1 MTSTHGPLT
10 IERDR
15 LRALDDSI
23 AGEVLT
29 PDSEGSEGFQAAS
42 QLYYRHLDRTPAVI
56 VRPRDT
62 DDVAATVA
70 FARASGLEIA
80 VRGGGHSLAA
90 HSTVENGLVIDLRH
104 LDSIDIDVDERVAR
118 VGGGATAGAVTTAA
132 GEHGL
137 VIGFGDTASVGV
149 GGITLGGGAGFV
161 SRAHG
166 LTIDN
171 LLAVELVTADGRVV
185 VADAE
190 HDPDLF
196 WALRGGGGGFGV
208 ATKFTF
214 RLRSLPQVVG
224 GMLMVPATVDTVT
237 EFLRLAQAAPEEL
250 SAMINVMPAPPMPFL
265 PKEQHGQL
273 VVLALLTYAGPAEAA
288 EPVLAPF
295 RAVATPLADLLQEMP
310 YPGMFQPEP
319 EDFHPIATIRNGYS
333 RGFGRNHAQLIL
345 DTLTKQL
352 ASPDVQMAIVNTR
365 VLGGA
370 ISRVNP
376 DATAYAHREWPLM
389 VNVAAIVSDPS
400 ALDVQRPWVEA
411 LAASLSDGTPGAYGN
426 FVGDEGP
433 DRIHDIYP
441 PKTYARLA
449 QVKAE
454 WDPDNVFHR
463 GHTVPLERPAG

>member
-1 MTSTHGPLT
+1 MDAMTSTHGPLT

-15 LRALDDSI
+15 LQALGDAI

-29 PDSEGSEGFQAAS
+29 PQSEGFGAAN

-56 VRPRDT
+56 VQPRDT
-62 DDVAATVA
+62 DDVAAAIA
-70 FARASGLEIA
+70 FARAVGLELA

-90 HSTVENGLVIDLRH
+90 HSTVEDGLVIDLRH
-104 LDSIDIDVDERVAR
+104 LDSIDIDVDEGVAR
-118 VGGGATAGAVTTAA
+118 VGGGATAGAVTAAA

-137 VIGFGDTASVGV
+137 VIGFGDTGSVGV
-149 GGITLGGGAGFV
+149 GGITLGGGAGFL

-190 HDPDLF
+190 RHPDLF

-208 ATKFTF
+208 VTTFTY
-214 RLRSLPQVVG
+214 RLRPLPQVVG

-237 EFLRLAQAAPEEL
+237 EFVRLAQAAPEEL

-265 PKEQHGQL
+265 PKEQHGEL
-273 VVLALLTYAGPAEAA
+273 VVLALLTYAGPAAAA

-310 YPGMFQPEP
+310 YRGMFQPEP
-319 EDFHPIATIRNGYS
+319 DDFHPVATSRNGYS
-333 RGFGRNHAQLIL
+333 RGFDRDDAQLIL

-352 ASPDVQMAIVNTR
+352 ASPDVQMAVVNTR

-370 ISRVNP
+370 ISRVDS

-400 ALDVQRPWVEA
+400 TLDAQRPWLEA
-411 LAASLSDGTPGAYGN
+411 LQASLSGGTPGAYGN
-426 FVGDEGP
+426 FVGEEGP

-441 PKTYARLA
+441 PETYARLA
-449 QVKAE
+449 TVKAE

-463 GHTVPLERPAG
+463 SHTVAPGG

>member
-1 MTSTHGPLT
+1 M
-10 IERDR
+10 
-15 LRALDDSI
+15 
-23 AGEVLT
+23 
-29 PDSEGSEGFQAAS
+29 
-42 QLYYRHLDRTPAVI
+42 I

-118 VGGGATAGAVTTAA
+118 VGGGATAGAVTAAA
-132 GEHGL
+132 GHHGL

-190 HDPDLF
+190 HHPDLF

-208 ATKFTF
+208 ATKFTY

-224 GMLMVPATVDTVT
+224 GMLMVPLTVDTIT
-237 EFLRLAQAAPEEL
+237 EFVRLAQAAPEEL

-273 VVLALLTYAGPAEAA
+273 VVLALLTYAGPAAAA

-310 YPGMFQPEP
+310 YAGMFQPEP

-333 RGFGRNHAQLIL
+333 RGFGREPCAAHPRHAAEAARLAGRADGHRQHPGPRGSH
-345 DTLTKQL
+345 LTGQPRRHGL
-352 ASPDVQMAIVNTR
+352 CPPQ
-365 VLGGA
+365 
-370 ISRVNP
+370 
-376 DATAYAHREWPLM
+376 WPLM
-389 VNVAAIVSDPS
+389 VNVAAIVSDPK
-400 ALDVQRPWVEA
+400 ALDAQRPWVEA

-441 PKTYARLA
+441 PETYARLA
-449 QVKAE
+449 KVKAE

-463 GHTVPLERPAG
+463 GHTVPPERPAG

>member
-15 LRALDDSI
+15 LQALGDAI

-29 PDSEGSEGFQAAS
+29 PESEGFGAAH

-56 VRPRDT
+56 VQPRDT
-62 DDVAATVA
+62 DDVAAAIA
-70 FARASGLEIA
+70 FAVATGLEIA

-90 HSTVENGLVIDLRH
+90 HSTVEDGLVIDLRH
-104 LDSIDIDVDERVAR
+104 LDSIDIDVHEGVAR
-118 VGGGATAGAVTTAA
+118 VGGGATAGAVTAAA

-137 VIGFGDTASVGV
+137 VIGFGDTGSVGV
-149 GGITLGGGAGFV
+149 GGITLGGGAGFL

-185 VADAE
+185 IADAE
-190 HDPDLF
+190 RHPDLF

-208 ATKFTF
+208 VTTFTY
-214 RLRSLPQVVG
+214 RLRPLPQVVG

-237 EFLRLAQAAPEEL
+237 EFVRLAQAAPEEL
-250 SAMINVMPAPPMPFL
+250 SAMINIMPAPPMPFL
-265 PKEQHGQL
+265 PKEQHGKL
-273 VVLALLTYAGPAEAA
+273 VVLALLTYAGPAAAA

-295 RAVATPLADLLQEMP
+295 RAVATPLADLLQEIP
-310 YPGMFQPEP
+310 YRGMFQPEP
-319 EDFHPIATIRNGYS
+319 DDFHPVATSRNGYS
-333 RGFGRNHAQLIL
+333 RGFDRDDAQLIL
-345 DTLTKQL
+345 DMLTKQL
-352 ASPDVQMAIVNTR
+352 ASPDVQMAVVNTR

-370 ISRVNP
+370 ISRV
-376 DATAYAHREWPLM
+376 DSGATAYAHREWPLM

-400 ALDVQRPWVEA
+400 TLDAQRPWVEA
-411 LAASLSDGTPGAYGN
+411 LQASLSGGTPGAYGN

-441 PKTYARLA
+441 PETYARLA
-449 QVKAE
+449 TVKAE

-463 GHTVPLERPAG
+463 SHTVAPTG

>member
-15 LRALDDSI
+15 LRALGETI

-29 PDSEGSEGFQAAS
+29 PDSEGSEAFRAAS
-42 QLYYRHLDRTPAVI
+42 SLYYRHLDRTPALV

-62 DDVAATVA
+62 DDVAAAVA

-80 VRGGGHSLAA
+80 VRGGGHSLAG
-90 HSTVENGLVIDLRH
+90 HSTVEDGLVIDLQH
-104 LDSIDIDVDERVAR
+104 LDRIEIDVDERVAR
-118 VGGGATAGAVTTAA
+118 VGGGATAGAVTAAA
-132 GEHGL
+132 GDHGL
-137 VIGFGDTASVGV
+137 VIGFGDTGSVGV

-171 LLAVELVTADGRVV
+171 LLAVELVTAEGRVV
-185 VADAE
+185 VADAD
-190 HDPDLF
+190 HHPDLF
-196 WALRGGGGGFGV
+196 WGLRGGGGGFGV
-208 ATKFTF
+208 ATRFTF

-224 GMLMVPATVDTVT
+224 GMLVVPATVDTVT
-237 EFLRLAQAAPEEL
+237 EFVRLAQAAPEEL

-295 RAVATPLADLLQEMP
+295 RAVATPLADLLHEMP

-319 EDFHPIATIRNGYS
+319 EDFHPIATIRTGFS
-333 RGFGRNHAQLIL
+333 RGFDRSHAQLIL
-345 DTLTKQL
+345 DTLTKRL
-352 ASPDVQMAIVNTR
+352 AAPELQMAIVNTR

-370 ISRVNP
+370 ISRVST

-389 VNVAAIVSDPS
+389 VNVAAVVGDPQ
-400 ALDVQRPWVEA
+400 ALDEQRPWIEA
-411 LAASLSDGTPGAYGN
+411 LGASLSEGTPGAYGN

-441 PKTYARLA
+441 PETYARLA
-449 QVKAE
+449 RVKAE
-454 WDPDNVFHR
+454 WDPDNVFQR
-463 GHTVPLERPAG
+463 GHTVPPERPAG

>member
-10 IERDR
+10 IEREQ
-15 LRALDDSI
+15 LRALGDTI

-29 PDSEGSEGFQAAS
+29 PDSEGREGFEAAS

-70 FARASGLEIA
+70 FARANGLEIA

-104 LDSIDIDVDERVAR
+104 LDSIDIDVEKRIAR
-118 VGGGATAGAVTTAA
+118 VGGGATAGAVTAAA
-132 GEHGL
+132 GDHGL
-137 VIGFGDTASVGV
+137 VIGFGDTGSVGV

-190 HDPDLF
+190 HHPDLF

-208 ATKFTF
+208 ATTF
-214 RLRSLPQVVG
+214 AYRLRSLPQVVG
-224 GMLMVPATVDTVT
+224 GMLMVPATVDTIT
-237 EFLRLAQAAPEEL
+237 EFVRLAQAAPDEL

-265 PKEQHGQL
+265 PEEQHGQL
-273 VVLALLTYAGPAEAA
+273 VVLALLTYAGPAAAA

-310 YPGMFQPEP
+310 YSGMFQPEP
-319 EDFHPIATIRNGYS
+319 EDFHPIAMICNGYS
-333 RGFGRNHAQLIL
+333 RGFDRSQAQLIL

-352 ASPDVQMAIVNTR
+352 ASPDLQMAIVNTR

-370 ISRVNP
+370 ISRVNSG
-376 DATAYAHREWPLM
+376 DTAYAHRELPLM
-389 VNVAAIVSDPS
+389 VNVAGIVSDS
-400 ALDVQRPWVEA
+400 KALDAQRPWVEA
-411 LAASLSDGTPGAYGN
+411 LGASLWDGAPGAYAN
-426 FVGDEGP
+426 FVADEGP

-441 PKTYARLA
+441 PETYARLA
-449 QVKAE
+449 EVKAE

-463 GHTVPLERPAG
+463 GHVVPPEPPAR